1 MDVINVWSLMK
12 PQHVQNILKKRVWSF
27 FCLFVC
33 LFVCFVLFFVA
44 FRFWRGNQFITF
56 NIKWIKVRGCI
67 DSSGFDLET

>member
-1 MDVINVWSLMK
+1 MFKIS
-12 PQHVQNILKKRVWSF
+12 LKKESGVF
-27 FCLFVC
+27 LFVC

-44 FRFWRGNQFITF
+44 FRFWRGNQFIAF